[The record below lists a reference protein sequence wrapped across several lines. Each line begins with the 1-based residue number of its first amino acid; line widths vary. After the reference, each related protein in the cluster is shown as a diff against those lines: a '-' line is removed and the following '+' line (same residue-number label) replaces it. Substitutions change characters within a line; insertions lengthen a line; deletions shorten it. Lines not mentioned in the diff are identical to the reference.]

1 VADVEGAAGRLLLAL
16 NVNQAHGREGAV
28 VEPGEQ
34 EARDAGLRPGSSLY
48 RAVVW
53 WLLDKGALVPT
64 GRPTRGPGTR
74 PERSTVTSRSG
85 SPGTAWTCCVG
96 HDRRNR
102 REALREARLS
112 ISNVWYNVGY
122 VVVPRAGGKER

>member
-1 VADVEGAAGRLLLAL
+1 VADVEGAAQRLLRAL
-16 NVNQAHGREGAV
+16 NENQAHGREGAV

-48 RAVVW
+48 RAAVW
-53 WLLDKGALVPT
+53 WLLDKGALVPD
-64 GRPTRGPGTR
+64 REANARARNAAAP
-74 PERSTVTSRSG
+74 STVTSRSG

-102 REALREARLS
+102 REALLVS
-112 ISNVWYNVGY
+112 LMLLTLG
-122 VVVPRAGGKER
+122 

>member
-48 RAVVW
+48 RAAVW
-53 WLLDKGALVPT
+53 WLLDKGALVP
-64 GRPTRGPGTR
+64 
-74 PERSTVTSRSG
+74 
-85 SPGTAWTCCVG
+85 
-96 HDRRNR
+96 D
-102 REALREARLS
+102 REANARARNAASAQHGDFAFRITRHGLDMLRGA
-112 ISNVWYNVGY
+112 
-122 VVVPRAGGKER
+122 

>member
-48 RAVVW
+48 RAAMW
-53 WLLDKGALVPT
+53 WLLDKGALVP
-64 GRPTRGPGTR
+64 
-74 PERSTVTSRSG
+74 
-85 SPGTAWTCCVG
+85 
-96 HDRRNR
+96 D
-102 REALREARLS
+102 REANARARNAAGAQHRDFAFRITRHGLDMLRGA
-112 ISNVWYNVGY
+112 
-122 VVVPRAGGKER
+122 